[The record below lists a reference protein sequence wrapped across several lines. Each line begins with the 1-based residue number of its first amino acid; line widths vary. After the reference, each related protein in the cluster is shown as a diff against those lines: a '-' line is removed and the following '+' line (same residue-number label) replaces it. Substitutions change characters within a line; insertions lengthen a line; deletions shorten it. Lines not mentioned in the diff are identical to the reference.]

1 MSPEQTNLTS
11 APGGD
16 AAGLHLAVAV
26 VKDATGDVLAGAH
39 LDTSIAAPRDTFPE
53 KEGTGP
59 PVAPTRSVL
68 NLLLLYWRAFRKR
81 CLQGSPASFHDLT
94 ERHLKDIGL
103 PPSDIDCIVAR
114 RAIERY
120 RDDAMYL

>member
-1 MSPEQTNLTS
+1 MPPQQTNLTS
-11 APGGD
+11 ETGRD
-16 AAGLHLAVAV
+16 AAGLHLAVAL
-26 VKDATGDVLAGAH
+26 VKDATGEALAEAH

-53 KEGTGP
+53 TEGTGP

-68 NLLLLYWRAFRKR
+68 SLLLEYWRAFRKR

-103 PPSDIDCIVAR
+103 PPSDVDCIVAR

-120 RDDAMYL
+120 RDRAMYL

>member
-1 MSPEQTNLTS
+1 MSPDQTNLTS

-68 NLLLLYWRAFRKR
+68 SLLGEYWQAFRMR
-81 CLQGSPASFHDLT
+81 CLQGSPASLHDLSDRT
-94 ERHLKDIGL
+94 LKDIGL
-103 PPSDIDCIVAR
+103 SPSDIDYIVAR
-114 RAIERY
+114 RTLERY

>member
-1 MSPEQTNLTS
+1 MPPEQTRLTS
-11 APGGD
+11 EPGRD
-16 AAGLHLAVAV
+16 AAGLHLAAASVR
-26 VKDATGDVLAGAH
+26 DAAGNALAEAP

-68 NLLLLYWRAFRKR
+68 SLLLEYWLAFRKR
-81 CLQGSPASFHDLT
+81 CLQRSPASFDDLT
-94 ERHLKDIGL
+94 ESHRKDIGL
-103 PPSDIDCIVAR
+103 PQSDIDCIVAR